1 MNQLSYEPLDSFENL
16 DSIFEIESDSK
27 GLAENKTTEKSN
39 SRYYSKENNLT
50 INLIQQNKRIIEKV
64 DSTPIYSFKLFIINY
79 LFNYLDH

>member
-39 SRYYSKENNLT
+39 SEYYSKDNLT
-50 INLIQQNKRIIEKV
+50 IKI
-64 DSTPIYSFKLFIINY
+64 
-79 LFNYLDH
+79 

>member
-27 GLAENKTTEKSN
+27 ELAENITTEKGN

-50 INLIQQNKRIIEKV
+50 INLMQQNKKNIEKV
-64 DSTPIYSFKLFIINY
+64 DFTPIYSFKLLIINY
-79 LFNYLDH
+79 LFI

>member
-39 SRYYSKENNLT
+39 SEYYSKDNLT
-50 INLIQQNKRIIEKV
+50 IKIQQNKRIIEKV
-64 DSTPIYSFKLFIINY
+64 DFTPIYSFKLFIIN
-79 LFNYLDH
+79 LFI